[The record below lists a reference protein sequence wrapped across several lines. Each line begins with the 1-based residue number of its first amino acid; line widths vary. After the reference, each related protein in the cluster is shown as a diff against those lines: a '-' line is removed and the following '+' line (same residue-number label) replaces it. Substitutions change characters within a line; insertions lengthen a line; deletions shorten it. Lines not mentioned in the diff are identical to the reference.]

1 MTMFILGLLTGFV
14 LCGLTSCAV
23 VKTTLHGI
31 ESINWEDDD

>member
-1 MTMFILGLLTGFV
+1 MMMFILGLLVGFV

-31 ESINWEDDD
+31 DTIGWEDDN